1 MTVQTVEFPSEGTY
15 LRGRLYLADTTG
27 RSPCVVMAHGTSAT
41 ISMVIDDY
49 AEAFYTA
56 GISVLLYDHI
66 NFGSSGGDDRQV
78 INPWLQGR
86 GYRDAVH
93 YLKSL
98 PFIDSGR
105 IALWG
110 DSYAAM
116 EVLVVGA
123 LIDGLAG
130 IVSQIP
136 ACGIAMPPETASSN
150 RLTILKNLFATADLN
165 ALEKDDTGF
174 MPVVSFDQAS
184 ASSFLKPIQAYKWFI
199 GFGGR
204 FGSGW
209 ENRVSRITPKT
220 DVPFSPFET
229 ASALTAPVLFM
240 TGKDDE
246 MVHCNPDV
254 QQAVYEMIPTEKEHI
269 ELDGGHFGLLYPG
282 SPIFERSVQT
292 QTRFLKG
299 VLGLN

>member
-1 MTVQTVEFPSEGTY
+1 MTFQTIEFPSEGTY
-15 LRGRLYLADTTG
+15 LRGRLYLADTAG

-49 AEAFYTA
+49 AEAFYAA

-93 YLKSL
+93 YLKGL
-98 PFIDSGR
+98 PFIDPDR

-110 DSYAAM
+110 DSYTAM

-123 LIDGLAG
+123 LIDNLAG

-136 ACGIAMPPETASSN
+136 ACGIAKPAETVSSN
-150 RLTILKNLFATADLN
+150 RLDLLKNLFETADL
-165 ALEKDDTGF
+165 AAMEKDDTGF

-184 ASSFLKPIQAYKWFI
+184 APSLLKPIQAFRWFI
-199 GFGGR
+199 EFGGR

-209 ENRVSRITPKT
+209 ENRVSRVIPKAE
-220 DVPFSPFET
+220 VPFSPFET
-229 ASALTAPVLFM
+229 VSALTAPVLFM

-246 MVHCNPDV
+246 MIHCNPEV

-282 SPIFERSVQT
+282 SPIFERSVQA
-292 QTRFLKG
+292 QIRFLKG
-299 VLGLN
+299 VLGLT